1 MPRRKKGLGLFSGVK
16 EEQQNAPD
24 WWDSEEGRA
33 FKAEYNTESGKM
45 ARIHVKV
52 WDEQVRRPGSTL
64 LSSNMLDIL
73 AQQQSIARLTRTVCC
88 AGLPGAQD
96 VDARQ

>member
-1 MPRRKKGLGLFSGVK
+1 MTLTGHWLPRRKKGLGLFSGVK

-52 WDEQVRRPGSTL
+52 WDEQVRTL
-64 LSSNMLDIL
+64 DQHTFELQHVCMRNSNRWL
-73 AQQQSIARLTRTVCC
+73 
-88 AGLPGAQD
+88 G
-96 VDARQ
+96 

>member
-1 MPRRKKGLGLFSGVK
+1 MK

-52 WDEQVRRPGSTL
+52 WDEEVRRPDSA
-64 LSSNMLDIL
+64 LSLISLQETFLRNSNRWL
-73 AQQQSIARLTRTVCC
+73 
-88 AGLPGAQD
+88 G
-96 VDARQ
+96 

>member
-1 MPRRKKGLGLFSGVK
+1 MSRRKKGLGLFSGVK

-52 WDEQVRRPGSTL
+52 WDEQVRRQDSTL
-64 LSSNMLDIL
+64 LNF
-73 AQQQSIARLTRTVCC
+73 
-88 AGLPGAQD
+88 
-96 VDARQ
+96 

>member
-1 MPRRKKGLGLFSGVK
+1 MK

-52 WDEQVRRPGSTL
+52 WDEQVRTPGQHTL
-64 LSSNMLDIL
+64 
-73 AQQQSIARLTRTVCC
+73 
-88 AGLPGAQD
+88 
-96 VDARQ
+96 

>member
-1 MPRRKKGLGLFSGVK
+1 MLCATALTTLTGHWLPRRKKGLGLFSGVK

-52 WDEQVRRPGSTL
+52 WDEQVRPRTQLSLKSPCWRST
-64 LSSNMLDIL
+64 
-73 AQQQSIARLTRTVCC
+73 C
-88 AGLPGAQD
+88 ATFVRWLG
-96 VDARQ
+96 

>member
-1 MPRRKKGLGLFSGVK
+1 MCRHTRALRNRPHDTGKTLTGHWLPRRKKGLGLFSGVK

-52 WDEQVRRPGSTL
+52 WDEQVRRPDSTL
-64 LSSNMLDIL
+64 S
-73 AQQQSIARLTRTVCC
+73 
-88 AGLPGAQD
+88 
-96 VDARQ
+96 